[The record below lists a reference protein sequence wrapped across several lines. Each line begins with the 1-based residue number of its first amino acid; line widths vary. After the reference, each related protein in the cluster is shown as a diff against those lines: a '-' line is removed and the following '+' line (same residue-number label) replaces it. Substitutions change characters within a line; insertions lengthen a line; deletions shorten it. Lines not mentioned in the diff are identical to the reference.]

1 MLTNT
6 LETVIKLKRLTL
18 ILLLMYVVSIV
29 AGIVTHYAG
38 GASIASFV
46 EKQSQGSLEAIE
58 NIFGRFREPVRNG
71 HLGAIVL
78 CSLIVFTLNTLGN
91 ISGFTLPGIFIVPV
105 VVTLFLGGWIQ
116 GISLGGIRASSFTSL
131 FLYLSMGCLE
141 WITYVIATV
150 AGVNI
155 GLSVLIPKRQDTT
168 SRWKAFKLAWRD
180 AGQLY
185 IIILIILA
193 FQAVFEILYVRKVL
207 QMGGTGVPLAPY

>member
-1 MLTNT
+1 MLANT

-29 AGIVTHYAG
+29 AGIVTRHAG
-38 GASIASFV
+38 GESIASFV
-46 EKQSQGSLEAIE
+46 EKLSQGSLEGIE

-78 CSLIVFTLNTLGN
+78 CSLIVFTLNTLCN
-91 ISGFTLPGIFIVPV
+91 ISSFTLPGIFIVPV

-116 GISLGGIRASSFTSL
+116 GVSLAGIRASSFTSL
-131 FLYLSMGCLE
+131 FLYLSMVCLE

-150 AGVNI
+150 AGFNI

-180 AGQLY
+180 AGRLY
-185 IIILIILA
+185 IIIFIILA
-193 FQAVFEILYVRKVL
+193 FQAVFEILYIRKVL
-207 QMGGTGVPLAPY
+207 QMGGTGVPLVPY